1 MNLVRVH
8 RTLPKLTKHSVRLYS
23 QPALDTNEYTES
35 PEYPPIVDL
44 SLQARKFRKREAV
57 REKIKQVNTVEEKQI
72 ALNMPRYYGWKCVML
87 SEDKI
92 PYNALPAVQY
102 YTRTHFIPMKNLPE
116 IYTETVP
123 AADLV
128 VKETKSI
135 IEDVIL
141 MEHEGIE

>member
-8 RTLPKLTKHSVRLYS
+8 RTLPKLRKLSARSYS
-23 QPALDTNEYTES
+23 QPALDHNEYTET

-44 SLQARKFRKREAV
+44 SLQARKFREREAV
-57 REKIKQVNTVEEKQI
+57 REKIKKVNTVEEKQI
-72 ALNMPRYYGWKCVML
+72 ALNMPRYYGWKCVIL
-87 SEDKI
+87 NEDKV
-92 PYNALPAVQY
+92 PYNAMPFVQY
-102 YTRTHFIPMKNLPE
+102 YTRTHFIPTDELPD
-116 IYTETVP
+116 IYSETAS

-128 VKETKSI
+128 VKEIKSN